1 MAKIL
6 IAEDEMDIRNLIV
19 FTLELANHEVI
30 ATSNGA
36 EAWEKIQEM
45 AAENALP
52 DLVLLDVRMP
62 RMTGY
67 EVCQR
72 IKEEDSLNHVP
83 VAFLSAKGQDTEVQ
97 QGFEVGATDYIIKP
111 FSPDQLTSKV
121 ATLLEKSG
129 G

>member
-36 EAWEKIQEM
+36 DAWETIQEM
-45 AAENALP
+45 AAEDALP

-67 EVCQR
+67 EVCQ
-72 IKEEDSLNHVP
+72 KVNAEESMKDVP

-97 QGFEVGATDYIIKP
+97 QGFEVGAVDYIIKP

-121 ATLLEKSG
+121 AILLEKSG

>member
-19 FTLELANHEVI
+19 FTLELANHDVI

-36 EAWEKIQEM
+36 EAWQKIQEM

-67 EVCQR
+67 EVCQ
-72 IKEEDSLNHVP
+72 KVNAEESMKDVP

-97 QGFEVGATDYIIKP
+97 QGFEVGAVDYIIKP

-121 ATLLEKSG
+121 ATLLE
-129 G
+129 

>member
-19 FTLELANHEVI
+19 FTLELANHKVI